1 MQNVTPDVPRVCD
14 PQSRRPFRRRSA
26 ISGYLQRSNFAHEP
40 AWQVSFAFPRSAMA
54 ASCGMPRSFPMKM
67 IRLTGLAL
75 IWALAATLHAQ
86 TYKDLVDL
94 NNTNDSFINAFYFGN
109 LAQSRG
115 GYMVG
120 TVPSNSVR
128 DGVAMRISTAGVQ
141 TILHEFD

>member
-1 MQNVTPDVPRVCD
+1 
-14 PQSRRPFRRRSA
+14 
-26 ISGYLQRSNFAHEP
+26 
-40 AWQVSFAFPRSAMA
+40 MA
-54 ASCGMPRSFPMKM
+54 ASYGMPRSFPMKM

-128 DGVAMRISTAGVQ
+128 DGVAMRSSTAGVQ
-141 TILHEFD
+141 TILHEFDTTGGYPTSGVILGRNGEFFGTTLWSSTNLGSIF